1 MQRVLKK
8 GGKLV
13 IWDMVATTEEL
24 RETNDA
30 IETMR
35 DNSHTRIL
43 SREEFEALF
52 EDAFELQLEE
62 TTLVPVNL
70 QSWMDLTRYT
80 RGLFKKILLIKW
92 NTI

>member
-1 MQRVLKK
+1 MITRLSLHHFVEPEKPFREMQRVLKK

-52 EDAFELQLEE
+52 Q
-62 TTLVPVNL
+62 
-70 QSWMDLTRYT
+70 
-80 RGLFKKILLIKW
+80 
-92 NTI
+92 

>member
-1 MQRVLKK
+1 MPIFFEDETFDLWMADFHCTILLSSRKLFSGDATSFEKRW
-8 GGKLV
+8 KLV

-52 EDAFELQLEE
+52 EDALS
-62 TTLVPVNL
+62 PA
-70 QSWMDLTRYT
+70 
-80 RGLFKKILLIKW
+80 
-92 NTI
+92 

>member
-30 IETMR
+30 IEMMR

-52 EDAFELQLEE
+52 EDALSF
-62 TTLVPVNL
+62 NL
-70 QSWMDLTRYT
+70 KKQH
-80 RGLFKKILLIKW
+80 LFL
-92 NTI
+92 

>member
-1 MQRVLKK
+1 MDETFDLVITRLSLHHFVEPEKPFREMQRVLKK

-35 DNSHTRIL
+35 DTHIQEYLAEKNLKHCLRMLL
-43 SREEFEALF
+43 SFSLKKQHLF
-52 EDAFELQLEE
+52 L
-62 TTLVPVNL
+62 
-70 QSWMDLTRYT
+70 
-80 RGLFKKILLIKW
+80 
-92 NTI
+92 

>member
-1 MQRVLKK
+1 MKK

-52 EDAFELQLEE
+52 EDAF
-62 TTLVPVNL
+62 
-70 QSWMDLTRYT
+70 
-80 RGLFKKILLIKW
+80 
-92 NTI
+92 

>member
-1 MQRVLKK
+1 MITRLSLHHFVEPEKPFREMQRVLKK

-35 DNSHTRIL
+35 DN
-43 SREEFEALF
+43 
-52 EDAFELQLEE
+52 
-62 TTLVPVNL
+62 
-70 QSWMDLTRYT
+70 
-80 RGLFKKILLIKW
+80 
-92 NTI
+92 